1 MATAQLTAVPEP
13 KYWHLRTVLLRAI
26 DTEFSTGQVLPN
38 ERDLSARFGVARAT
52 LRQALDQLELEG
64 RLVRRRGIG
73 TLVAAPRVGVP
84 VSRREEGWPG
94 SSRDQSW
101 RAVDCTSAGASEQ
114 LARAL
119 GIAVG
124 ELVHTVRRIRVAQG
138 QIVATESLHVPD
150 STLKLLPAIRLSAGG
165 GTAGAAQAESDDQAR
180 SVLRRLERLGV
191 DGDSRSVELG
201 VAEAEEAALL
211 ERPPGTPVLV
221 VTTQYAA
228 AGRLAAVGTS
238 TYRADTCRLTFG
250 ETGLVEV
257 TPVAAVP
264 AARTA
269 S

>member
-1 MATAQLTAVPEP
+1 MGTAQLTAVPEP

-26 DTEFSTGQVLPN
+26 DTEFSTGEVIPN
-38 ERDLSARFGVARAT
+38 ERELSARFGVARAT

-94 SSRDQSW
+94 GSRDQAW
-101 RAVDCTSAGASEQ
+101 RSVDCASAPASEQ
-114 LARAL
+114 LAKAL
-119 GIAVG
+119 GIEVG
-124 ELVHTVRRIRVAQG
+124 ETVHTVRRLRVAQG

-150 STLKLLPAIRLSAGG
+150 SVVSKVPAIRISGTST
-165 GTAGAAQAESDDQAR
+165 TAGENDDRGR
-180 SVLRRLERLGV
+180 SVLRRLERIGV
-191 DGDSRSVELG
+191 DGESRAVELG
-201 VAEAEEAALL
+201 VAEADVAALL

-221 VTTQYAA
+221 VTTQYASG
-228 AGRLAAVGTS
+228 GRLTALAVS
-238 TYRADTCRLTFG
+238 TYRADTCKLTFG

-257 TPVAAVP
+257 TPVAAAA